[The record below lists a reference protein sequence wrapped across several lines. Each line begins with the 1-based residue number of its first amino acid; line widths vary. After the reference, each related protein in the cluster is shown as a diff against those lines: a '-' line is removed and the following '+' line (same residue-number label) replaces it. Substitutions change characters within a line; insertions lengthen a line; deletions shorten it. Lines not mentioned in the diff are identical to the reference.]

1 MVLRNYLKTH
11 VWRHTPRLDAPDV
24 GIRKLSKTLSHQDG
38 ELKVLKL
45 DFSLLKSVITCF
57 GGDSY
62 LRPYHSTPS

>member
-45 DFSLLKSVITCF
+45 DFSPVEICH
-57 GGDSY
+57 Y
-62 LRPYHSTPS
+62 LFWRR